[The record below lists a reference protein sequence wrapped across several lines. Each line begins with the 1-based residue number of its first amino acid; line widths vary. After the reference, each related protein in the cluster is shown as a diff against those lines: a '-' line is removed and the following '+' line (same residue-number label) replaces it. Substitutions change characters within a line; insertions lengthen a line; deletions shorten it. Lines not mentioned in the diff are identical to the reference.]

1 MTRLRKEIMNT
12 EDQLSALERTK
23 NLIQKELYTQLM
35 FLGIDPDS
43 FPTDEFDSNQF
54 LASAPENVTNLE
66 WIAYHA
72 IARFVPRL
80 KTVESQILEISNE
93 I

>member
-1 MTRLRKEIMNT
+1 MNT

-23 NLIQKELYTQLM
+23 NLIEKELYTQLM

-43 FPTDEFDSNQF
+43 FSTDGFDPVNF
-54 LASAPENVTNLE
+54 LAFAPENLTNLE
-66 WIAYHA
+66 WIGYHA

-93 I
+93 V

>member
-1 MTRLRKEIMNT
+1 MNS
-12 EDQLSALERTK
+12 EDQLSALGRTK
-23 NLIQKELYTQLM
+23 NLIEKELYTQLM

-43 FPTDEFDSNQF
+43 FSTDGFDSHDF
-54 LASAPENVTNLE
+54 LASAPENSSTLE
-66 WIAYHA
+66 WIAYQV

-93 I
+93 V

>member
-1 MTRLRKEIMNT
+1 MNT

-23 NLIQKELYTQLM
+23 NLIEKELYTQLM

-43 FPTDEFDSNQF
+43 FSTDGFDSHDF
-54 LASAPENVTNLE
+54 LASAPDNPTNLE
-66 WIAYHA
+66 WIAYLA

-93 I
+93 V

>member
-1 MTRLRKEIMNT
+1 MNT

-23 NLIQKELYTQLM
+23 NLIEKELYTQLM

-43 FPTDEFDSNQF
+43 FSTNGFDSHDF
-54 LASAPENVTNLE
+54 LASAPENPTTLE
-66 WIAYHA
+66 WIAYQA

-93 I
+93 V